1 MNKNCSNCGAGLSED
16 MKFCPTCGAPLSES
30 PNLPKTKDFF
40 KEFINYDQNI
50 WRTIKKLLL
59 KPGTLTREFISGNH
73 QKVTSPVKIFI
84 IVSAIAFLFGSI
96 SLTKSSPEI
105 ETTEPDI
112 SSLPLNE
119 RPQLQL
125 EFETSTGVR
134 IHNLEYY
141 KKELDSLGAEQFMIQ
156 RGLKPGD
163 IRFWVVKRT
172 LKKYQENDYKPI
184 SSKHERN
191 ASFLLY
197 LLIPIFAFFMKMFRW
212 KRSFTEHITFTLY
225 FFSTFYLLGLLS
237 KLIGK
242 VAFYVFSIKFLGIIF
257 APLTIVYLTI
267 AIHRNYRIKWI
278 FALPIGL
285 LTGTLLLV
293 SIALLLFFSSLLILA
308 L

>member
-1 MNKNCSNCGAGLSED
+1 MNKNCRNCGAELLEE
-16 MKFCPTCGAPLSES
+16 MKFCPSCGTPFSDTPS
-30 PNLPKTKDFF
+30 SPKTKDFF
-40 KEFINYDQNI
+40 KEFINYDRNI

-59 KPGTLTREFISGNH
+59 KPGTATGEFMSGNYK
-73 QKVTSPVKIFI
+73 QVTSPAKIFI
-84 IVSAIAFLFGSI
+84 IISAIAFLFGSI
-96 SLTKSSPEI
+96 SLTQPNSEEQIAAK
-105 ETTEPDI
+105 DLD
-112 SSLPLNE
+112 SLQLKE

-184 SSKHERN
+184 SSNHERN

-197 LLIPIFAFFMKMFRW
+197 LLIPIFAFFMKVFRW

-225 FFSTFYLLGLLS
+225 FFSTFYLLGFLS